1 MSGWFFFPCHLY
13 QTPPLALLRQ
23 LKGLSLGWFFFPCH
37 LYQTPPLCPVMAV
50 KRAIPGVVLLPL
62 SFIPD
67 SPLCPVMAVKRAMP
81 GVVLL
86 LLPFIWGSPQFTL
99 LHQLKGLSALYL
111 SGIAWLPGFHLSS
124 LSRFN
129 PFSYPMVFKKVE
141 CHSLCHSAF
150 GQDHACHSFRR
161 GEASFA
167 FYSGVPV
174 ELIKMLGDWHS
185 DAVLL
190 YLMFPLAIRLQSVN
204 TIAKSILTTNI
215 STPQPTQFGFGV

>member
-1 MSGWFFFPCHLY
+1 MGGSSSPCHLY

-167 FYSGVPV
+167 FYSVVPV